1 MLKEKIEEFNNGDVI
16 GLKMKSGE
24 ELIGKVSSISD
35 MDVTVHAPL
44 QVVNTP
50 QGLALIPSLFMGNS
64 DITISFSKDDVTVLF
79 KPTDNFADIYIQQTT
94 DIVLPESSII
104 TG

>member
-1 MLKEKIEEFNNGDVI
+1 MLKEKTEEFNNGDVV
-16 GLKMKSGE
+16 GLKMKTGE

-35 MDVTVHAPL
+35 TEVTVHTPF

-50 QGLALIPSLFMGNS
+50 QGLALIPLLFMGNT
-64 DITISFSKDDVTVLF
+64 DITIPFSKDEIMVLF
-79 KPTDNFADIYIQQTT
+79 KPGDQFVDAYIQQTT
-94 DIVLPESSII
+94 DIVLPESSIL